1 MARKTGSKA
10 ETTRPRIREA
20 AARLFSEAGY
30 DAVTMRG
37 IGAEAGLSAGALY
50 RYFPDKESLAAA
62 LLAEAV
68 EERDRVLDR
77 ALGAAATGGGT
88 VEALEAFV
96 RAYLGWR
103 MASGSGPALIALMS
117 GALGSDADRALE
129 DRIETLLAAG
139 QEAGAVRLPDTRAGA
154 RAVLAVLDRV
164 AQDARLTEDRRVRIG
179 WRFVHR
185 LVGA

>member
-1 MARKTGSKA
+1 MARKTGSMA

-20 AARLFSEAGY
+20 AARLFSKAGY

-62 LLAEAV
+62 LLADAV
-68 EERDRVLDR
+68 EKRDRVLDR
-77 ALGAAATGGGT
+77 ALGAAATSGT

-103 MASGSGPALIALMS
+103 MAPGGGPALIALMS

-129 DRIETLLAAG
+129 DRVEALLAAG

-154 RAVLAVLDRV
+154 GAVLAVLDRV
-164 AQDARLTEDRRVRIG
+164 AEDARLTEDRRLRIG